1 MSGEEAHM
9 DPTYTYD
16 PSKMQDGGKD
26 QMRFELQ
33 DIAVGLAQQTCVLSD
48 QEYDA
53 LLAKVKAEG
62 GGWKIAKYRCLC
74 AIVMRM
80 AYEVDFS
87 ADGVSMSLSQ
97 RYERWKALKREMEGE
112 MQRITANPLALGKNA
127 PDGGHYFYSGMNDNP
142 RAKLCPWP
150 FREV

>member
-1 MSGEEAHM
+1 MNDEEAHM
-9 DPTYTYD
+9 EPTYTYD

-53 LLAKVKAEG
+53 LLTKVKAEG
-62 GGWKIAKYRCLC
+62 GGWKTAKYRCLC

-127 PDGGHYFYSGMNDNP
+127 PDGGHYFYGGMNDNP

>member
-1 MSGEEAHM
+1 MEPTNEV
-9 DPTYTYD
+9 TYTYD

-33 DIAVGLAQQTCVLSD
+33 DIAVGGAQETCVLSD

-53 LLAKVKAEG
+53 ILEKTMEEG
-62 GGWKIAKYRCLC
+62 GSWKTAKYKCLK

-87 ADGVSMSLSQ
+87 ADGLSMSLSK
-97 RYERWKALKREMEGE
+97 RYDRWKAMKDELEAE
-112 MQRITANPLALGKNA
+112 MQWPTANPMALGKNA
-127 PDGGHYFYSGMNDNP
+127 PDGGHYFYNGMNDNP
-142 RAKLCPWP
+142 RAWFAPRP

>member
-1 MSGEEAHM
+1 ME
-9 DPTYTYD
+9 PTYSYD
-16 PSKMQDGGKD
+16 PSKMMDGGKD

-33 DIAVGLAQQTCVLSD
+33 DIAVDGARETCVLSD

-53 LLAKVKAEG
+53 ILAKTTEEG
-62 GGWKIAKYRCLC
+62 LGWKAAKYKCLK

-87 ADGVSMSLSQ
+87 ADGLSMSLSK
-97 RYERWKALKREMEGE
+97 RYDRWKALKDSLEAE
-112 MQRITANPLALGKNA
+112 MQVPTANPLALGKNA
-127 PDGGHYFYSGMNDNP
+127 PDGGHYFYAGMNDNP
-142 RAKLCPWP
+142 RVGFPPGP